1 MHGML
6 TTLLQRRSQL
16 VGQLG
21 VNDPVHGARRW
32 MDFTSVTRAA

>member
-6 TTLLQRRSQL
+6 TTLLQRSSQL